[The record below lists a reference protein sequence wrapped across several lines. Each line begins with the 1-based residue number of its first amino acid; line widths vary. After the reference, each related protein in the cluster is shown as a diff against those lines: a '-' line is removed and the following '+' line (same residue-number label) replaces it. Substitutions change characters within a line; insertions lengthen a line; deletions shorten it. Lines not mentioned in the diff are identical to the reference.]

1 MARDTNRFKEEV
13 RLKLCEKY
21 NLPMYKINTICDYPE
36 KVLRDTIQSGTLE
49 TVMFP
54 YFGKFYVKKQL
65 KSMIDGGIVRVTK
78 KEKKLKYG
86 KAKGDSTG
94 LDKLS

>member
-1 MARDTNRFKEEV
+1 MSRDTNRFKEEV

-36 KVLRDTIQSGTLE
+36 RVLRDVIQSGTLE
-49 TVMFP
+49 TVMIP

-65 KSMIDGGIVRVTK
+65 IRMIDNELVRVVK

-86 KAKGDSTG
+86 KDTGDSTG
-94 LDKLS
+94 MDKLS